1 MNPLSLELPR
11 NYAILSTCPQPVTG
25 SERIFVGG
33 LPYYLTEEQIRELL
47 SSFGVIR
54 QLDIVRDRE
63 TQGFKGY
70 CFVVFEE
77 QAGADMAMAGL
88 HGMKMGDRSLT
99 VKPANDNTRSTEA
112 TVHVAPPRVVK
123 LLEAGENW

>member
-1 MNPLSLELPR
+1 M
-11 NYAILSTCPQPVTG
+11 TG
-25 SERIFVGG
+25 SDRIFVGG

-47 SSFGVIR
+47 TSFGIIK

-63 TQGFKGY
+63 TQTFKGY

-77 QAGADMAMAGL
+77 QSAADMAMAGL

-99 VKPANDNTRSTEA
+99 VRPANDNARAAEA
-112 TVHVAPPRVVK
+112 AVPVAPPRVVR
-123 LLEAGENW
+123 LLEAGAVDGWDFRDPLIACQCAVV